1 MIYVK
6 FTTTSS
12 QEQLLQLYFEHIVS
26 NVKLD
31 MNELNEIVIAEARDN
46 IFCIKYGPHF
56 WSALTVCPLT
66 SNSYHSLVKEET
78 ICFDIKFCRLCPNG
92 LMWPL
97 TRGYMIQKILHNMM

>member
-31 MNELNEIVIAEARDN
+31 INELNEIVIAEARDN

-56 WSALTVCPLT
+56 
-66 SNSYHSLVKEET
+66 
-78 ICFDIKFCRLCPNG
+78 
-92 LMWPL
+92 
-97 TRGYMIQKILHNMM
+97 